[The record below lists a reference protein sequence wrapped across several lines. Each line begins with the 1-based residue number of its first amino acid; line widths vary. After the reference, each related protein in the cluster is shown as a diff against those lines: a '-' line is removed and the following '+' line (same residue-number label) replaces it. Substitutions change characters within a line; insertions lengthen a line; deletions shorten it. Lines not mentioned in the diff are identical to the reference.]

1 MDLSTFTWLPAGT
14 ASDIPRPRAGG
25 GTTVLNSAVV
35 VVGGEGHGS
44 AWPTVTSLN
53 VATGRWATLPSL
65 AAGRHG
71 VGAVAC
77 GGALYTAAGAGI
89 QSCCAF
95 RRSTEALFVPAT
107 PGALPRAC
115 GGGGAP
121 VAPTPTATAVP
132 SPPAGGEARPTV
144 TPAPGAVVPPTATP
158 APPGSVDVTPT
169 ATATATVTAPAAPT
183 AAVGATPT
191 PTATSPLPSPSA
203 AANATDAPAC
213 FPADAAVAV
222 PGGGSVPVANLRV
235 GDAITVVSAATGRVR
250 TSTVLLFSHAV
261 GGAADDRKTYP
272 FVELTIGGG
281 GGSAPSAPRRLRL
294 SAGHLLPVGAAKR
307 LTPARAVAVG
317 DTVWV
322 VAPGAAACNAT
333 AVAAA
338 AAAAAA
344 VPAAVTAVG
353 QTAARGLYNPH
364 PASADDRLLVDGV
377 VVADTTDA
385 LPAAVAAAGLAAA
398 RAVAAVAGGVDV
410 TGGGLAGEGGA
421 GGAARRLLAALA
433 SA

>member
-1 MDLSTFTWLPAGT
+1 MDLTTFMWLPAGT
-14 ASDIPRPRAGG
+14 ASDMPRPRAGG

-35 VVGGEGHGS
+35 VVGGEGHGQ

-53 VATGRWATLPSL
+53 VATGRWATLPPL

-89 QSCCAF
+89 QSCCDF
-95 RRSTEALFVPAT
+95 RRSTEALFVPASS
-107 PGALPRAC
+107 GALPRPC
-115 GGGGAP
+115 GGGDGPP
-121 VAPTPTATAVP
+121 VAPAPTATAVAP
-132 SPPAGGEARPTV
+132 PPAGGETGPIV
-144 TPAPGAVVPPTATP
+144 TP
-158 APPGSVDVTPT
+158 APPGGVDVTPT
-169 ATATATVTAPAAPT
+169 ATATATAAPST
-183 AAVGATPT
+183 GVGATPT
-191 PTATSPLPSPSA
+191 PAAASPSPSPSA
-203 AANATDAPAC
+203 AANATDDAAC

-222 PGGGSVPVANLRV
+222 PGGGSVRVANLRV

-272 FVELTIGGG
+272 FVELTVAGG

-322 VAPGAAACNAT
+322 VATTTAAASNAT
-333 AVAAA
+333 ACAAA
-338 AAAAAA
+338 PAAAAA
-344 VPAAVTAVG
+344 VPATVTAVG

-385 LPAAVAAAGLAAA
+385 LPRTVAAAALAAA

-410 TGGGLAGEGGA
+410 TGGGLAGEGGV